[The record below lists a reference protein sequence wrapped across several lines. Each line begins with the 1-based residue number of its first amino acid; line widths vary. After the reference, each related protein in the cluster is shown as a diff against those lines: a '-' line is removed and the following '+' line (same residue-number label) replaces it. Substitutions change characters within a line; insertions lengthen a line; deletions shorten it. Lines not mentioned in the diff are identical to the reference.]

1 MNTYTVK
8 FEDLL
13 AARNLIKNYIHYTP
27 ILTSSHIS
35 KLASHNLSFKCEN
48 FQKTGSF
55 KIRGALNAILNVK
68 EKDPIIVTTSSGN
81 HGQAVAYGSQ
91 LMNYQ
96 CHIVMPRLSPLTKK
110 ESVSGYGGKITL
122 SDSSDESRKAVADEL
137 MRSLGDK
144 SVFIP
149 SSDHCHVIA
158 GQGTMALEILEQV
171 PDIDVIVASVGGGGM
186 ISGVALA
193 AKHIKPSIKV
203 IAAEPSAVDDCY
215 RSFQAGILPISCDVD
230 TQRAAISQLHPAC
243 RNMHISLYQT
253 SIGKLM
259 SNEPSAEPQTI
270 CDGLLINV
278 KATPW
283 EIIRQLVDG
292 VITVTDSQVV
302 HSMKLIMERMKI
314 VVEPSAACALAAV
327 FSPDFARLVGS
338 DSLNVCVILCGGNL
352 NLLKLSEI
360 MSNDS

>member
-1 MNTYTVK
+1 MSTYTVT

-215 RSFQAGILPISCDVD
+215 RSFQAG
-230 TQRAAISQLHPAC
+230 
-243 RNMHISLYQT
+243 
-253 SIGKLM
+253 KLM